1 MTEYNYDKKD
11 AIQYTYDKEDAIFC
25 LTIAAIWTLLFFG
38 LGFLLGRII

>member
-25 LTIAAIWTLLFFG
+25 LTIAAIWTLLF
-38 LGFLLGRII
+38 